1 MSAGKLRSMKQL
13 TLVLTDQRVWNVEV
27 EESFSMEDSSQFI
40 EVYRDGEKVLVNKN
54 SIITVREQK
63 DGS

>member
-1 MSAGKLRSMKQL
+1 MKQL

-27 EESFSMEDSSQFI
+27 EESFSMEGSSQFI
-40 EVYRDGEKVLVNKN
+40 EVYRDGERVLVNKN
-54 SIITVREQK
+54 SIITVREEK

>member
-1 MSAGKLRSMKQL
+1 MSAGKLRGMKQL

-27 EESFSMEDSSQFI
+27 DESFSMEDSSQFI

-54 SIITVREQK
+54 SIATVKEQK

>member
-1 MSAGKLRSMKQL
+1 MKQL

-54 SIITVREQK
+54 SIATVKEQK

>member
-1 MSAGKLRSMKQL
+1 MKQL

>member
-1 MSAGKLRSMKQL
+1 MKQL

-40 EVYRDGEKVLVNKN
+40 EVYRDEERVLVNKN

>member
-1 MSAGKLRSMKQL
+1 MSAGKLRGMKQL

-54 SIITVREQK
+54 SIATVKEQK